1 MRTGLALFLMLLAF
15 QGRDVDDPEHPRIDK
30 SSEEFLKGTS
40 DAIAYMSKSHFEDD
54 VERPSL
60 AASSEQDFKDR
71 VREINQQLI
80 VSDLGTGDPNT
91 EYDVIIQP
99 GHYQRTSGRT
109 GTEGSHVSEQALVAY
124 IADQMAKNLHHTG
137 EKVLVV
143 SADNYLR
150 SGLHGK
156 VFVAIHADGSQPS
169 CKTGP
174 SLGYQKPTTA
184 IAMNF
189 VALGL
194 ADALGYDFQEFRS
207 NFTANEARYYMFSHV
222 KASRLTGLLEVGELT
237 CEKSERALILNS
249 HAIGA
254 NIARSIDFILHT
266 PGTIAL
272 SPTDSTID
280 PNSSSE
286 SSASHDLITGSSD
299 ASHKALTRNP
309 LVRF

>member
-1 MRTGLALFLMLLAF
+1 MKTGLVFFLLLLAF
-15 QGRDVDDPEHPRIDK
+15 QGKDLDDPEHPRIDK
-30 SSEEFLKGTS
+30 SSEEFMKGAPS
-40 DAIAYMSKSHFEDD
+40 AIAYMSKSHFEDD
-54 VERPSL
+54 VERPAL
-60 AASSEQDFKDR
+60 AASSDQDFKDR
-71 VREINQQLI
+71 VHEINQKI
-80 VSDLGTGDPNT
+80 NVSDLGTGDPNV

-124 IADQMAKNLHHTG
+124 IADQVAKNLHHTG

-150 SGLHGK
+150 TGLHGK
-156 VFVAIHADGSQPS
+156 VFIAIHADGSQPS
-169 CKTGP
+169 CQTGP

-207 NFTANEARYYMFSHV
+207 NFTANEAHYYMFGHV

-237 CEKSERALILNS
+237 CDKSERDLILSS
-249 HAIGA
+249 HAIGV
-254 NIARSIDFILHT
+254 NIARAIDFILRT
-266 PGTIAL
+266 PGTIA
-272 SPTDSTID
+272 SNPGDFTVDSTRI
-280 PNSSSE
+280 
-286 SSASHDLITGSSD
+286 AGVLLH
-299 ASHKALTRNP
+299 
-309 LVRF
+309 